1 MALRRRAMN
10 NASTSTASTP
20 NTPQTP
26 SALASPAA
34 SPISPV
40 VLPHTPRNRASIF
53 VDRSPAA
60 TPSISTNIAF
70 DWDAARARKPAPY
83 ATPQSISKGSRRST
97 GAPGTPLRKG
107 VVRKKGLMERI
118 MAVPSQIAF
127 HIAIFPANVP
137 LPKQQTSAWI
147 IGGMLHFIHLCVR
160 VSQIRKI
167 PDSDL
172 GWEDMYR
179 EGEGESWFD
188 WTVPMTI
195 FLFAAAVL
203 NAIYLFSRIKLYRL
217 HLRPDPVSSP
227 NAKFVA
233 AQLDFQPLE
242 PPPLTT
248 RIMTSFWFG
257 FSVSWRFLLG
267 MQPPVPVVLPPGKKA
282 RVQQLEVWTPGELE
296 MMLFNVYSPAHV
308 FLWMATGSS
317 NWMLMIFIMGLV
329 GAQAN
334 AMTHSYKALLKD
346 KEIIAAEVFNEY
358 NQGFVYPRINPVR
371 KDVAV
376 MTHQSEVVN
385 VWED

>member
-1 MALRRRAMN
+1 MALRRKAMN
-10 NASTSTASTP
+10 NASTSTGTPDTPASA
-20 NTPQTP
+20 
-26 SALASPAA
+26 SASPVDA
-34 SPISPV
+34 SPLSPLA
-40 VLPHTPRNRASIF
+40 LPQTPRNRASIF

-60 TPSISTNIAF
+60 TPSISSNIAF

-83 ATPQSISKGSRRST
+83 STPQSANKASRRST
-97 GAPGTPLRKG
+97 LGTPGTPLRNR
-107 VVRKKGLMERI
+107 VVRKKGIIERI
-118 MAVPSQIAF
+118 TAIPSQVAF

-137 LPKQQTSAWI
+137 LPRHQTSAWI
-147 IGGMLHFIHLCVR
+147 IGGSLHFLHLCVR

-179 EGEGESWFD
+179 EGEGHSWFD

-195 FLFAAAVL
+195 VLFTVAVL
-203 NAIYLFSRIKLYRL
+203 NAVYLFSRIKLYRL
-217 HLRPDPVSSP
+217 HMRPDPVSSP

-242 PPPLTT
+242 PPPLSS
-248 RIMTSFWFG
+248 RIRKSLWYG
-257 FSVSWRFLLG
+257 FSASWRFLLG
-267 MQPPVPVVLPPGKKA
+267 MRPPTLPTVPAAKTA

-296 MMLFNVYSPAHV
+296 LTLFNVYSPVHV

-317 NWMLMIFIMGLV
+317 NWMLMLFIMGLV

-334 AMTHSYKALLKD
+334 AMTHSYKALIKD

>member
-1 MALRRRAMN
+1 MGT
-10 NASTSTASTP
+10 STSPLTPSTP
-20 NTPQTP
+20 ST
-26 SALASPAA
+26 ASPAA
-34 SPISPV
+34 SPASPL
-40 VLPHTPRNRASIF
+40 VLPHTPRNRASVL

-60 TPSISTNIAF
+60 TPSISSNIAF
-70 DWDAARARKPAPY
+70 DWDAARARRPAPY
-83 ATPQSISKGSRRST
+83 ATPQSVNRAPRRSM
-97 GAPGTPLRKG
+97 GVPGTPVRKG
-107 VVRKKGLMERI
+107 VVRKKGLIERV
-118 MAVPSQIAF
+118 MAIPSLIAF

-147 IGGMLHFIHLCVR
+147 IGGTLHFLHLCVR
-160 VSQIRKI
+160 VSQVRKI

-172 GWEDMYR
+172 GWEEMYR

-195 FLFAAAVL
+195 LLFVAAVL
-203 NAIYLFSRIKLYRL
+203 NAVYLFTRIKLYRL

-242 PPPLTT
+242 PPPLKA
-248 RIMTSFWFG
+248 RIAKSLWYG
-257 FSVSWRFLLG
+257 FSASWRFLLG
-267 MQPPVPVVLPPGKKA
+267 MAPPKVSSLPPGKTA

-317 NWMLMIFIMGLV
+317 NWILMLFIMGLV
-329 GAQAN
+329 GVQAN

-376 MTHQSEVVN
+376 MTHQSEVVH